1 MNDDFSELE
10 SKLKALRPTPLREEF
25 IAQVERAMAKLAPK
39 APSVADPKEDKIVRP
54 IQFQT
59 RWAIGLGLAAAAAVL
74 LLVRVNFQTPASS
87 NDVASLTSPEP
98 SVGPVRVRD
107 NAVQNSF
114 VPAGRTQVVYRKRDE
129 GLLFADNSEQPM
141 RRFRST
147 TQETVQWHNP
157 ATGASLRVT
166 YPSEQV
172 ELVPI
177 YGQ

>member
-10 SKLKALRPTPLREEF
+10 SELKALRPTPLREKF
-25 IAQVERAMAKLAPK
+25 IARVEAAMAKPEFEPGAAGEP
-39 APSVADPKEDKIVRP
+39 DGKIVRP
-54 IQFQT
+54 LQFQT
-59 RWAIGLGLAAAAAVL
+59 GWAIGLGLAAAAAVL
-74 LLVRVNFQTPASS
+74 LLVWANFQSPTSGD
-87 NDVASLTSPEP
+87 NLASLTSPQP

-107 NAVQNSF
+107 NAVQNTF
-114 VPAGRTQVVYRKRDE
+114 VPAGRTQVVYNKRDE

-141 RRFRST
+141 RRIRSNT
-147 TQETVQWHNP
+147 RETVQWRNP

-177 YGQ
+177 SGQ